1 MDNDKYNRVLP
12 LELFL
17 ATSVEHPDILEQ
29 MYKETE
35 IITTLGQEEFLNLPV
50 NENYNPTRQDYPTP
64 KIYDDNKI
72 ELEEVK
78 NIPHDPLVKEG
89 EFPPDPLVKD
99 NLTIE
104 LKEGEFPPDP
114 LVKDNLTIE
123 LKELNRQL
131 DSVKCIREV
140 PQI

>member
-50 NENYNPTRQDYPTP
+50 NENYKPTRQDYPTP

-72 ELEEVK
+72 ELEEVE
-78 NIPHDPLVKEG
+78 NFPHDPLV
-89 EFPPDPLVKD
+89 
-99 NLTIE
+99 T
-104 LKEGEFPPDP
+104 
-114 LVKDNLTIE
+114 DNLTIE

-131 DSVKCIREV
+131 DSMNLESVREL
-140 PQI
+140 PQLNKKI